1 MKSSRS
7 PLVLVLA
14 VLLVVTGLVSSWS
27 HATNPT
33 RVGSGTVNPESTAL
47 YCAGLTD
54 AKGVASGRVIFEN
67 ASAARREVTV
77 LISSDAQAHWSG
89 SLTLKAHSRASL
101 TPSALV
107 KGHNF
112 GVAAQVSG
120 TGVVAEM
127 LAANNSAASPCVSH
141 GVAQW
146 YATGFDTLV
155 GSSAFLSIVNPTATP
170 AVFSVSIFNAKGFA
184 APAPFQGL
192 SVAPH
197 GEVIVNLGTQVVNT
211 ANVGVHVRVLRGALA
226 ITGVQSSHGVT
237 SFVQGAQS
245 LERKLWFASVTTV
258 NRATAQVRLAN
269 PHDTPVS
276 VSVKVNLANFSPA
289 SQQVELAPYATG
301 VVTITPNPAIA
312 PDAYGA
318 LAVSSSRGVVADLAV
333 GDGTFEQLSAAPTP
347 VASLTVEDFT
357 GRGFDA
363 ARVTNTSTHRV
374 RLAVTGVSLATSSGP
389 LSSEVTTHVTLDAGA
404 TISLTTLV
412 AQPVNWA
419 TTKIVVS
426 TTRAVLVAGLTL
438 PTKPAGD
445 VVLAALNGG

>member
-1 MKSSRS
+1 MTLTRV

-14 VLLVVTGLVSSWS
+14 ALLVGAGVASSSS
-27 HATNPT
+27 HATNPASVGT
-33 RVGSGTVNPESTAL
+33 RSANVESTAL

-67 ASAARREVTV
+67 ASDVRRLVSV
-77 LISSDAQAHWSG
+77 VVSSDVGASWTG
-89 SLTLKAHSRASL
+89 SLTLSAHSRASL
-101 TPSALV
+101 TPSSLV

-112 GVAAQVSG
+112 GVAAQISG

-127 LAANNSAASPCVSH
+127 LAAANDAASPCVSQ

-170 AVFSVSIFNAKGFA
+170 AVFSVSIFTANGFA
-184 APAPFQGL
+184 APASFQGL

-197 GEVIVNLGTQVVNT
+197 GEVVVNLGNQIVNT

-237 SFVQGAQS
+237 SFVQGVRSPQ
-245 LERKLWFASVTTV
+245 RKLWFASVTTV
-258 NRATAQVRLAN
+258 NLATAQVRFAN

-276 VSVKVNLANFSPA
+276 VSVKVNLTNFSPA
-289 SQQVELAPYATG
+289 IQQVELAPFATG
-301 VVTITPNPAIA
+301 LLTITPNSAIA

-318 LAVSSSRGVVADLAV
+318 LTVSSSRGVVADLAV
-333 GDGTFEQLSAAPTP
+333 GDGSFEQLSSSPTP
-347 VASLTVEDFT
+347 VARLVVEDFT
-357 GRGFDA
+357 GRGLDA
-363 ARVTNTSTHRV
+363 ARVTNTSRHGVTVAVTSV
-374 RLAVTGVSLATSSGP
+374 RLLQSNGALSSAVTV
-389 LSSEVTTHVTLDAGA
+389 HVTLAAGA
-404 TISLTTLV
+404 TISLTTM
-412 AQPVNWA
+412 AGQPMNWA
-419 TTKIVVS
+419 TTKLVVS
-426 TTRAVLVAGLTL
+426 TSKAVLVAGLTL

>member
-1 MKSSRS
+1 MKSTRL
-7 PLVLVLA
+7 PLLLVLA
-14 VLLVVTGLVSSWS
+14 ALLAAAGVASSSS

-33 RVGSGTVNPESTAL
+33 SAGARGANADSTAL

-67 ASAARREVTV
+67 ASGARRQVSV
-77 LISSDAQAHWSG
+77 LVSSDAGTSWTG
-89 SLTLKAHSRASL
+89 SLSMPAHSRASL
-101 TPSALV
+101 TPSSLV

-127 LAANNSAASPCVSH
+127 LAAANDAASPCVSQ
-141 GVAQW
+141 GVTQW

-155 GSSAFLSIVNPTATP
+155 GSSAALSIVNPTATP
-170 AVFSVSIFNAKGFA
+170 AVLSVSIFTANGFA
-184 APAPFQGL
+184 APAPYQGL

-197 GEVIVNLGTQVVNT
+197 GELVVNLGDQVVNT
-211 ANVGVHVRVLRGALA
+211 ANVGVHVRVVRGALA

-237 SFVQGAQS
+237 SFVQGVSSPQ
-245 LERKLWFASVTTV
+245 RTLWFASVTTV

-276 VSVKVNLANFSPA
+276 VSVTVHLANFSPA
-289 SQQVELAPYATG
+289 TQQVELAPYATG
-301 VVTITPNPAIA
+301 VVTVTPNPAIA

-318 LAVSSSRGVVADLAV
+318 LTVSSSRAVVADLAV
-333 GDGTFEQLSAAPTP
+333 GDGTFEQLSASPTP
-347 VASLTVEDFT
+347 VARLVVEDFT

-363 ARVTNTSTHRV
+363 ARVTNTSHHAVT
-374 RLAVTGVSLATSSGP
+374 LAVTTVKLLHSSVAF
-389 LSSEVTTHVTLDAGA
+389 SSSTTIHDTLDAGA
-404 TISLTTLV
+404 TVSLTTL
-412 AQPVNWA
+412 AGQPVNWS
-419 TTKIVVS
+419 TSKLVVS
-426 TTRAVLVAGLTL
+426 TSRAVLVAGLTL

-445 VVLAALNGG
+445 VVLGALNGG